1 MRVCFHKGRGHY
13 EYSNF
18 TNGKIQHEN
27 QSLIPNGNDLDVL
40 AVTRD
45 GLERMAAVSD
55 VNLGIRSPKVDDMIV
70 YQPKDTPAMCLVSI
84 QCAVE
89 PRLS

>member
-1 MRVCFHKGRGHY
+1 MNIK
-13 EYSNF
+13 NF
-18 TNGKIQHEN
+18 TNGKIQNEN
-27 QSLIPNGNDLDVL
+27 QSFIPNGNHLDVL

-45 GLERMAAVSD
+45 GLERMAADSD
-55 VNLGIRSPKVDDMIV
+55 VNLGIRTPKVDDMIV
-70 YQPKDTPAMCLVSI
+70 YQAKDTPTVCLVSI